1 MADGRI
7 ERTSDAVP
15 LTAVKNRW
23 AVAEYVMPDEP
34 CYFMLE
40 TDVMTADYKSLRRF
54 RLFVVNRNDEL
65 AYFWQDLGPGT
76 PHIDPFQII
85 SVWQDT
91 VGDCIDLS
99 HYLHENQETWN
110 KKREEITGES
120 TLIKDFFE
128 QLEQAHKILKKET
141 HSGPSLL
148 VQR

>member
-7 ERTSDAVP
+7 ERTSEATP

-40 TDVMTADYKSLRRF
+40 TDVLTSDYRAVRRF
-54 RLFVVNRNDEL
+54 RLFVVNRDDKL
-65 AYFWQDLGPGT
+65 AYFWQDLGPAGGME
-76 PHIDPFQII
+76 PFQII
-85 SVWQDT
+85 SVWEDS

-99 HYLHENQETWN
+99 LYLHEHADLINN
-110 KKREEITGES
+110 KRTELAGES

-128 QLEQAHKILKKET
+128 QLEQAHKQLKHET